1 MASPDKHALL
11 SASGAKKWLAWPQAA
26 RIEQLIDD
34 ESTVFAEEGTAAHSL
49 AELKLTY
56 ETGKITKTTY
66 TRRLNKFKKTNEYY
80 SPSMEEYVDGYV
92 TEVLEII
99 GSYDIEAKSETV
111 FEQHIDFSE
120 WVPEGFG
127 TSDVVILAEPT
138 LHIVDLKFGKG
149 IKVDANHNPQLML
162 YALGALYNY
171 SLAYDFDTLKMTI
184 MQPRLYAQSTYEISR
199 NDLLKWADN
208 YVKPRAQ
215 IAWHE
220 LQNPLPVED
229 IYRICNQILNQRTDA
244 NLKAIAPLDDPH
256 ALNAEK
262 LANLLEQADEI
273 KKWIKDIQ
281 DYALAQVRDNG
292 AQLPGFKLVAGR
304 STRKL
309 TEPDKVAETLISAGF
324 DEVYKPQELK
334 TLTALE
340 KMVGP
345 KRFNELL
352 SELIIKPAGNPALVP
367 DSDKRPEINSV
378 ADAIADFEEE

>member
-1 MASPDKHALL
+1 
-11 SASGAKKWLAWPQAA
+11 
-26 RIEQLIDD
+26 
-34 ESTVFAEEGTAAHSL
+34 
-49 AELKLTY
+49 
-56 ETGKITKTTY
+56 
-66 TRRLNKFKKTNEYY
+66 
-80 SPSMEEYVDGYV
+80 MEEYVDGYV
-92 TEVLEII
+92 TDVLEII

-149 IKVDANHNPQLML
+149 IKVDADHNPQLML

-281 DYALAQVRDNG
+281 DYALTQVRDNG